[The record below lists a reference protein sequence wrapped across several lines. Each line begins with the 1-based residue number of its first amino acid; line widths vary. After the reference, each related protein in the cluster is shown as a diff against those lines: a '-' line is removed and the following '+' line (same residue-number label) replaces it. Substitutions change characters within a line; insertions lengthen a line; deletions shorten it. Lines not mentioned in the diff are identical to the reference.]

1 MIGHRFGGVELTSI
15 CRVFQISSKTKGE
28 NISLRAC
35 VWEGTDPLCRIE
47 AQPIRT
53 LAVGKQAKIDLS
65 WSLAQ
70 VAESE

>member
-1 MIGHRFGGVELTSI
+1 MGHRFGSVELKSI

-35 VWEGTDPLCRIE
+35 VWEGADPQCRLE
-47 AQPIRT
+47 AQPILT
-53 LAVGKQAKIDLS
+53 LAVGKQAKIDHS